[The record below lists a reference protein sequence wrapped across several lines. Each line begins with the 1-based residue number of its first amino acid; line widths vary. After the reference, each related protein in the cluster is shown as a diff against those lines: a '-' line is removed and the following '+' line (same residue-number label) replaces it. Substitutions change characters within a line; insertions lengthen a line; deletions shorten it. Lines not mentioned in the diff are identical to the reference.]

1 MSLEAILAAARER
14 PDDEGALSNLARTA
28 LAEGSEDAALPLL
41 RAAAERGGSSRLW
54 QWRGLL
60 ERSIDEHEQALAS
73 FEKAAALAPSDRSI
87 AHGRARVALEAGV
100 PAGGLFETA
109 LRVSPGDPDVLLGY
123 ASSQFADGDTAGAKS
138 TLGHALARSPLWI
151 DGHMQLAQLRSIIGE
166 KDRATDLIES
176 AIEAHPDQEQ
186 LWIALFRV
194 LLQSQQFFALDEA
207 IARAKSSSL
216 PQKTLLQYEA
226 IAAVEIGDTSRA
238 DRIFAAM
245 TPDLCRSAAIWS
257 IRHLL
262 RSGRVAE
269 ACASI
274 DAALKTDLAPDVWP
288 YAAVAWRLAGDP
300 RWEWLEGDPNRLTSV
315 FDLTSELPDMPALER
330 VLRKLHAGMGE
341 FLDQSVRGGSQTNGP
356 LFTKIN
362 PEIRTLRAAVVGAV
376 ERHIENL
383 PSPDPGHPLL
393 GRPRDRKIRFSGS
406 WSVLLRGGGYHAN
419 HVHPQG
425 WISSALY
432 IHLPEPGAD
441 DLTTAGWLTLGEPQ
455 AELGIELDAS
465 REIEPKVGRLV
476 LFPSYMWH
484 GTRPFAQG
492 ERLTVAFDVRLPI

>member
-28 LAEGSEDAALPLL
+28 LAEGGEDAALPLL
-41 RAAAERGGSSRLW
+41 RAAAERGRSSRLW
-54 QWRGLL
+54 QWTGLL
-60 ERSIDEHEQALAS
+60 ERSIDEHERALAS

-123 ASSQFADGDTAGAKS
+123 ASSQFADGDTAGAES

-186 LWIALFRV
+186 LWITLFRV

-245 TPDLCRSAAIWS
+245 TPDLRRSAAIWS

-274 DAALKTDLAPDVWP
+274 DAALKTELAPDVWP
-288 YAAVAWRLAGDP
+288 YAAVAWRLAGES
-300 RWEWLEGDPNRLTSV
+300 R
-315 FDLTSELPDMPALER
+315 
-330 VLRKLHAGMGE
+330 AG
-341 FLDQSVRGGSQTNGP
+341 
-356 LFTKIN
+356 
-362 PEIRTLRAAVVGAV
+362 
-376 ERHIENL
+376 
-383 PSPDPGHPLL
+383 
-393 GRPRDRKIRFSGS
+393 SG
-406 WSVLLRGGGYHAN
+406 WKA
-419 HVHPQG
+419 
-425 WISSALY
+425 
-432 IHLPEPGAD
+432 
-441 DLTTAGWLTLGEPQ
+441 T
-455 AELGIELDAS
+455 
-465 REIEPKVGRLV
+465 
-476 LFPSYMWH
+476 
-484 GTRPFAQG
+484 
-492 ERLTVAFDVRLPI
+492 